1 MDKIRINKHLANLG
15 VASRRKIDSFIDQ
28 KRITINGV
36 LAKNG
41 DKINP
46 VVDQISVD
54 GRPISHQVQKLEYI
68 MLHKPLHVISSASD
82 NQGRQTV
89 LDLVQSGQR
98 LYPVGRLDY
107 LSTGLLLLTND
118 GDLAYKLTHPKF
130 HFPKV
135 YLVRVQGQ
143 PSPQQLDLL
152 KTGVPLEDGITAPSD
167 VKVFQ
172 KLGTQTILKITLL
185 QGKNRQIRRM
195 CQAVDLPL
203 LSLHRIAI
211 GPISLG
217 NLGVGEWRYLSANEF
232 NQL

>member
-172 KLGTQTILKITLL
+172 K
-185 QGKNRQIRRM
+185 
-195 CQAVDLPL
+195 
-203 LSLHRIAI
+203 
-211 GPISLG
+211 
-217 NLGVGEWRYLSANEF
+217 
-232 NQL
+232 